1 MLILDDEIKEL
12 ISKSDSE
19 DKAIADKL
27 NSFDKSLENLKEK
40 RKNLIQN
47 KDTIDVTIRQSEK
60 LINKTKEDIEIF
72 TFSLNKKTESK
83 LELLDQLNSE
93 QNDVTE
99 QETVKENLLI
109 KINNAKKSLEDDENN
124 FKITKNKLNDMENGY
139 ILVIM
144 V

>member
-12 ISKSDSE
+12 ISKSDIE

-47 KDTIDVTIRQSEK
+47 KDTFDVTIRQLEK
-60 LINKTKEDIEIF
+60 LINKAKEDIEIF
-72 TFSLNKKTESK
+72 NFSLNKKTESK

-109 KINNAKKSLEDDENN
+109 KINDAKKSLEDDENN

-139 ILVIM
+139 KLLV
-144 V
+144 